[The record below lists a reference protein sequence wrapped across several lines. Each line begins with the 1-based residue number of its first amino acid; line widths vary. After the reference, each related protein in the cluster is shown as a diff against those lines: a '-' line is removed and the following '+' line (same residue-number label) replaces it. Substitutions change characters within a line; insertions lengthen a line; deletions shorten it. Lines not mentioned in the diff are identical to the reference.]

1 MLLAAGFLLLLA
13 AAAAPCY
20 YVLSYASWLLYYRP
34 QFTAGDSFMKLFVLI
49 YLEEVGR

>member
-1 MLLAAGFLLLLA
+1 MLLAGGFLLLLA
-13 AAAAPCY
+13 AAAAAPCY
-20 YVLSYASWLLYYRP
+20 YESYASWLLYYRP